1 MLYSWRMND
10 SVNAS
15 ELQRLD
21 LLGTVLEG
29 LDQGLVAYDRNLQ
42 VIAAN
47 ARVYEILEL
56 PEDVLG
62 VGSSFED
69 WVRHTATVH
78 EGYVADSG
86 TIEEKIQNRIIIAK
100 SFSPFISDNK
110 INTGKFIETRGK
122 TYNNIYII
130 TYTDVTERK
139 NIEEKLLKSDQEL
152 RENEA
157 RFRDMAT
164 AASDRFWETDAAHRF
179 TYVSDPSG
187 TTLRPEA
194 DKLLG
199 KTRWEAAGIDPDED
213 PTWQEHVDG
222 ILKREPFREFVFPIV
237 TAEGRDIFISVNGMP
252 VYDAAGNFS
261 GYRGTATDVTKREE
275 LNRLKDEFISTS
287 SHELRT
293 PLTSIRASLGLIVG
307 GAVGDV
313 PEKAMD
319 LIKIAETNSLRL
331 LALVNDILD
340 MEKIEAGQLEYAFEP
355 IDLSDV
361 LPKAIEANE
370 AYGIEFGVDFQLE
383 PIEPN
388 SWVNGDETR
397 LNQVITN
404 LLSNAAKFSDRS
416 GEVKI
421 AVTQMGQHYRLS
433 VSDQGPGIPADF
445 RTQIFEKFTQVDGSN
460 TRRTSGTGLGLS
472 ISKAIVE
479 KHDGQIDFESE
490 LGKGTTFFIDLP
502 KISPPQ

>member
-1 MLYSWRMND
+1 MLYTSRMND
-10 SVNAS
+10 TVNAS

-29 LDQGLVAYDRNLQ
+29 LDQGLVAYDRNLR

-47 ARVYEILEL
+47 SRVYEILEL
-56 PEDVLG
+56 PEDELA

-78 EGYVADSG
+78 DGYVADSG
-86 TIEEKIQNRIIIAK
+86 TIEEKIQNRVNIAK
-100 SFSPFISDNK
+100 TFEPFISDNK
-110 INTGKFIETRGK
+110 RNSGKYIEIRGK
-122 TYNNIYII
+122 PYNNIYII

-139 NIEEKLLKSDQEL
+139 NIEEKLINSEREL

-164 AASDRFWETDAAHRF
+164 AASDRFWETDTAHRF

-187 TTLRPEA
+187 TSLRPEA

-199 KTRWEAAGIDPDED
+199 KTRWEAADIDPDED
-213 PTWQEHVDG
+213 PKWREHVDG
-222 ILKREPFREFVFPIV
+222 ILEREPFRDFVFPIV
-237 TAEGRDIFISVNGMP
+237 TSDGRDIFISVNGMP
-252 VYDAAGNFS
+252 VYDAAGYFT

-275 LNRLKDEFISTS
+275 LSRLKDEFISTS

-307 GAVGDV
+307 GAVGEV
-313 PEKAMD
+313 PDKAMD
-319 LIKIAETNSLRL
+319 LIRIAETNSLRL

-340 MEKIEAGQLEYAFEP
+340 MEKIEAGKLEYRFEP
-355 IDLSDV
+355 IDLSDA

-370 AYGIEFGVDFQLE
+370 AFGIEFGVDFQLQ

-388 SWVNGDETR
+388 SWVNADETR

-404 LLSNAAKFSDRS
+404 LLSNAAKFSSRGDA
-416 GEVKI
+416 VQI
-421 AVTQMGQHYRLS
+421 AVAPMDRTYRLT
-433 VSDQGPGIPADF
+433 VRDNGPGIPEAF

-460 TRRTSGTGLGLS
+460 TRRASGTGLGLS

-479 KHDGQIDFESE
+479 RHDGHIDFESE
-490 LGKGTTFFIDLP
+490 LGSGTTFFVDLP
-502 KISPPQ
+502 RISPPR